1 MHASSAVAVASTSSY
16 PKIFWGQCDRR
27 LVAVQARQES
37 IFHDGL

>member
-1 MHASSAVAVASTSSY
+1 MRASTAVAVASTGSY
-16 PKIFWGQCDRR
+16 PKIFRGQCDQR